1 MAAEDILAEGLAR
14 LEYKVDIL
22 LRQLIGAITTPMS
35 FPGQTCPA
43 CTSFIDYQIDVAKG
57 VVVRKCKCSTGKV
70 PPMIPLMP
78 VAADPAAKASTDDQM
93 AQVLEAI
100 NNRQNSKV
108 K

>member
-1 MAAEDILAEGLAR
+1 MPADDVLAEGIAR
-14 LEYKVDIL
+14 LEHKVD
-22 LRQLIGAITTPMS
+22 AIIRHLNVVSTPMS
-35 FPGQTCPA
+35 FPGQACPV
-43 CTSFIDYQIDVAKG
+43 CTSFIDYQIDVVRG

-70 PPMIPLMP
+70 PPMIPLVP
-78 VAADPAAKASTDDQM
+78 VGVDPSSKATGDDQM